1 MKWRQNGRWGHP
13 GKDLAVLLTH
23 VPVAKRD
30 TKPRCLAELAKV
42 PGHCGVNEVT
52 GTFGWFF
59 SVDLM
64 GYKYK

>member
-30 TKPRCLAELAKV
+30 TEPRCLAELAKV
-42 PGHCGVNEVT
+42 PGHRGV
-52 GTFGWFF
+52 
-59 SVDLM
+59 
-64 GYKYK
+64 K